1 LKKISV
7 LRASRVRQMRLLR
20 HRSRKASEEVMF
32 EPRLKSTEA
41 ARYGKSG
48 EEIVQEADPA
58 WAKALWSGRVRAL
71 EK

>member
-1 LKKISV
+1 
-7 LRASRVRQMRLLR
+7 MRLLR

-48 EEIVQEADPA
+48 EEIVQEEDPA
-58 WAKALWSGRVRAL
+58 WAKALWSGREGSREVTNEEMGAT
-71 EK
+71 E